1 MANALFSQMLRS
13 NGLTPDSSIDKP
25 IQSSPSTPSPAPV
38 KTNTTFHNFLEQD
51 SKPLASP
58 SGNGTND
65 TFHNFLKQDGL
76 LPADTS
82 ASAQGG
88 HSYKGLGVPGAI
100 ADALQTAID
109 KKMVPKGILNDAALG
124 IGMVQG
130 WCGVYAGKISTASN
144 VGDYWNQKIATAN
157 KTPDA
162 KNNIQAGYKIVV
174 PYGVTKNKDGSYNGY
189 GHVVVGLTNPDSN
202 GNFLITQ
209 SNADGR
215 QNRGEGPGVATYGIL
230 NINDLNKRYGNN
242 WGAIPGTL
250 KVNPYK
256 QGNTIPVQAQPNDN
270 GSENAGNWVTKGAT
284 GLLNFADKFVP
295 SAPQKQQV
303 TNDQAPPLALNIKD
317 PKVLADYVV
326 RNNITDLQNK
336 QWWNESSVKGAAWD
350 LIQKQQGKSDVGARF
365 TVDQNQS
372 IAQGQGGKNEF
383 IQSVQDLLD
392 PNGFLHSIN
401 AKKDFADNLNTVGKT
416 AKERVQT
423 KVFDK
428 PEGTLANNPITRALG
443 SSVAQIGQGLED
455 FGGGDTGDVRVSEGI
470 KNIVFGGLGLSS
482 PGVAQFN
489 VATQL
494 PVAKEIADAVFTNV
508 GNFNQGALG
517 TIGLK
522 KGEFRDMLNAAI
534 EFGEFAIAHKV
545 VQGVKGKVTDFALNK
560 KTTFTAEQMKAA
572 FSDVTS
578 GNKSSNVTDVMRA
591 TAKDLINKAAEG
603 VHQKEVLRQS
613 FKKGFSIKEARDFTS
628 WFNKF
633 FKNVN
638 PKKATPEFQKLLTD
652 GKAVESGTKSPI
664 EFVNEARDVMA
675 RGESATLRD
684 KYENGTALDIRSPE
698 ANLKGADGKT
708 ALEVIAQEKA
718 RLTELQQKGAV
729 TQVQLEAGG
738 GEALK
743 IQTYTASDHKVS
755 VGYTV
760 ETDAGKVFQPMVG
773 KYDTPQEAVRAAI
786 PQIEKAIGNN
796 SDIAS
801 EAIRTK
807 LTDLEQSKFSEI
819 STKKEVM
826 PWEDNYTP
834 EAKTIDTKT
843 MTREEIQ
850 GLIDKQVQDY
860 VENVLKP
867 TGYKGVTQGGIS
879 RDVVTGDVV
888 GRQGRISNNP
898 EWYREAVKAN
908 GGSQPTVKQ
917 LKEIAV
923 DHLLNGVKDDF
934 IGDLPANPEFKK
946 LTQALATAKAGK
958 ISPTEKMVKPIKGTG
973 EKKVRG
979 LALSVEEKAIENNLT
994 SRLSALPEYKTVN
1007 MAEQAAKA
1015 QKLVQENPELARKIA
1030 FGEERPPADLLP
1042 ESVFVAV
1049 ENDAIAKG
1057 DIATITAL
1065 ARESGLTAEATTM
1078 GQRLRAL
1085 AERDPESPV
1094 GAFESVIRA
1103 REQELERRLASRK
1116 KQLGADGKK
1125 VKVTAATEKAK
1136 VVEEIKQTIKKSA
1149 PKKADWNAFIQE
1161 LTC

>member
-76 LPADTS
+76 LPTDTS

-88 HSYKGLGVPGAI
+88 HLYKGLGVPGAI

-109 KKMVPKGILNDAALG
+109 KKMVPKGVLNDAALG

-202 GNFLITQ
+202 GNVLIAQ

-295 SAPQKQQV
+295 STPQKQQV

-336 QWWNESSVKGAAWD
+336 QWWNESKVKGAAWD

-372 IAQGQGGKNEF
+372 ISTAVKPQPDILRNALGIMGFSAPALQQAGELTQAAGGVVRQISEASKKSGLTQFLNPVQTVVGDAALQGVANSLEGAGSGF
-383 IQSVQDLLD
+383 QDLA
-392 PNGFLHSIN
+392 GTTGG
-401 AKKDFADNLNTVGKT
+401 TVAGGLGK
-416 AKERVQT
+416 
-423 KVFDK
+423 
-428 PEGTLANNPITRALG
+428 
-443 SSVAQIGQGLED
+443 
-455 FGGGDTGDVRVSEGI
+455 
-470 KNIVFGGLGLSS
+470 IVFGVGGLTG
-482 PGVAQFN
+482 GG
-489 VATQL
+489 
-494 PVAKEIADAVFTNV
+494 AVFNTAVNLPIV
-508 GNFNQGALG
+508 KDVADKVFGAVEGFNNTALDAAG
-517 TIGLK
+517 IQ
-522 KGEFRDMLNAAI
+522 KGEFRDFLNLALQVS
-534 EFGEFAIAHKV
+534 EFSLAHKAL
-545 VQGVKGKVTDFALNK
+545 VKGGEIA
-560 KTTFTAEQMKAA
+560 TTKNVRYTPEQMKAA
-572 FSDVTS
+572 FSDITT
-578 GNKSSNVTDVMRA
+578 GKKSTGVTDAMRKAA
-591 TAKDLINKAAEG
+591 TDLLNNAAEG
-603 VHQKEVLRQS
+603 VKQKEVLRRS
-613 FKKGFSIKEARDFTS
+613 YREGVTIKQARDFTG

-633 FKNVN
+633 FKSTDV
-638 PKKATPEFQKLLTD
+638 KTVTPEFQKLLTD
-652 GKAVESGTKSPI
+652 GKAVESGKKSPI
-664 EFVNEARDVMA
+664 EFTNEARDVMA

-684 KYENGTALDIRSPE
+684 KYENGTALDIRSSE

-708 ALEVIAQEKA
+708 ALEVVAQEKA

-738 GEALK
+738 GDALK

-760 ETDAGKVFQPMVG
+760 ETDAGKVLQPMVG
-773 KYDTPQEAVRAAI
+773 KYDTPQEAVRAVV

-860 VENVLKP
+860 VDNVLKP

-879 RDVVTGDVV
+879 RDVVTGEVV

-958 ISPTEKMVKPIKGTG
+958 VSMTEKKVGEVKGTG
-973 EKKVRG
+973 EKRVRG
-979 LALSVEEKAIENNLT
+979 LALSVEEKAVENNLT

-1007 MAEQAAKA
+1007 MAEQATKA

-1065 ARESGLTAEATTM
+1065 ARESGLTTEATTM